1 MKTALLILGVILLGF
16 GILFALQ
23 GAGIV
28 HWPRES
34 FMLDQRDW
42 IFRGILTG
50 LIGLA
55 LILSAW
61 RMRRK

>member
-42 IFRGILTG
+42 IERGALVG
-50 LIGLA
+50 LLGAA
-55 LILSAW
+55 LVFSSW
-61 RMRRK
+61 RTRK